1 MLNHHFS
8 QKLKLIR
15 MSKFNNLIN
24 IFGLFGKSFP
34 LHLSFLKNKS
44 QLQNILTFDFLHYIN
59 HFLLFLK
66 KKKNYYKT
74 KFFTFLYKKFKTSF
88 DFISNLL
95 LLITIKKI
103 KKNPSKNTPFNNLSS
118 RVRA

>member
-66 KKKNYYKT
+66 KKKITTKQNFLLFYTKNSKLRSTLYQIYY
-74 KFFTFLYKKFKTSF
+74 F
-88 DFISNLL
+88 LL
-95 LLITIKKI
+95 LLKK
-103 KKNPSKNTPFNNLSS
+103 
-118 RVRA
+118 